1 MKLKDALSILYSEDA
16 TIPPELA
23 KIMQEMRNS
32 RKSAAIFLAKYCK
45 TGPDDELL
53 ETSKEEV
60 WRRLAVNLSQDV
72 EVQNRIFTMLNNGE
86 IVPGGRITSAVGGD
100 GRLTAFNCYVGTP
113 PDDNLQGIF
122 GTLQEMA
129 LTFSHGGGFGF
140 DVSRLRPKGAQVSN
154 AARSSTGAASFID
167 IFSKTTGTIGQ
178 HNRRGALMV
187 TMGVEHPDIFDF
199 INLKQ
204 YDRCSIDDSIAKYV
218 RGENSF
224 QDLKDALAP
233 TFSVNHANL
242 SVRLTDKFM
251 KAVEKDAD
259 FELKWSGDIHGEP
272 RTITKTI
279 KAKTLWENIIKNAW
293 STAEPGLLFWDKM
306 VSEHNGEYYAPLS
319 STNPCAEEP
328 LPVHGNCNLAHV
340 NLSALVSDPFTPKAA
355 VNYARLEELVRDTV
369 KFLDLVVD
377 YNIGK
382 QAVAGQDEATLRD
395 RRIGVGI
402 TGLGDMLFKLGV
414 PYGSKQSKKIVK
426 EILLTLAHSAYSAS
440 IDLAKELGHFSQ
452 FRYDEFV
459 KSGYMQRLLEEV
471 AKLGDKD
478 FEKNLKKYGVR
489 NVTLLTVAPVGTG
502 SEILGGV
509 SSGIE
514 PIFAPSFTRR
524 VKFSDGDREFTEYA
538 SVIKDYMRATGSTT
552 YPDYLVTAHDLSPE
566 LRVEMQSIVQSYID
580 AAVSSTINLP
590 GTATL
595 EDVSKIYMQA
605 WKAGLKG
612 ITVYREGSREGVLKT
627 GKEEGRSLIRKL
639 FKHSKDMIAP
649 RPSVLTGKVYSI
661 RYCPTHKARVSIAGD
676 PVTGEP
682 VEISI
687 VTKKPEDEPQAKQL
701 SILLT
706 ALLRRDA
713 AHGVSSH
720 WVVDELMDITALPGA
735 FSEDITTG
743 KMAFISGLSQAAA
756 FALKFFLS
764 SVESN
769 EDKAGQPKPKTLMP
783 EGAYEYAL
791 CPRCKNLAVIKE
803 NGCDRC
809 TACGDSRCA

>member
-45 TGPDDELL
+45 TGVDDELL
-53 ETSKEEV
+53 ETTKEEV
-60 WRRLAVNLSQDV
+60 WRRLALNLTQEV
-72 EVQNRIFTMLNNGE
+72 EVQNKIFTMLNNGE
-86 IVPGGRITSAVGGD
+86 VVPGGRITSAIGGD
-100 GRLTAFNCYVGTP
+100 GRVTAFNCYVGTP
-113 PDDNLQGIF
+113 PDDTLEGIF
-122 GTLQEMA
+122 NTLLEMV

-140 DVSRLRPKGAQVSN
+140 DVSKLRPKGAQVNN

-167 IFSKTTGTIGQ
+167 IFSKATGTIGQ

-187 TMGVEHPDIFDF
+187 TMGVDHPDIFDF

-224 QDLKDALAP
+224 QDLKDAISP

-251 KAVEKDAD
+251 KAVEKDSD
-259 FELKWSGDIHGEP
+259 FELKWSGEIHGEQKMVT
-272 RTITKTI
+272 RTI
-279 KAKTLWENIIKNAW
+279 KAKALWENIIKNAW

-355 VNYARLEELVRDTV
+355 LNYERLRELVRDTV

-377 YNIGK
+377 YNVGK
-382 QAVAGQDEATLRD
+382 QAVKGQDEATLRD

-414 PYGSKQSKKIVK
+414 AYGSKQSKKIVK
-426 EILLTLAHSAYSAS
+426 EIMFTLAHSAYTAS
-440 IDLAKELGHFSQ
+440 MEMSKELGPFPQ
-452 FRYDEFV
+452 FKFDEFT
-459 KSGYMQRLLEEV
+459 KSGYMQRLLDEV
-471 AKLGDKD
+471 SKFGDKD

-524 VKFSDGDREFTEYA
+524 VKFSDGDREFTEYV
-538 SVIKDYMRATGSTT
+538 SVIKDYMRATGSTN
-552 YPDYLVTAHDLSPE
+552 YPEYLITAHDLSPE

-590 GTATL
+590 STATID
-595 EDVSKIYMQA
+595 DVSKIYLQA

-627 GKEEGRSLIRKL
+627 GKEESRSLIRKL
-639 FKHSKDMIAP
+639 FKHSKDMITP
-649 RPSVLTGKVYSI
+649 RPAVLNGRVYAI
-661 RYCPTHKARVSIAGD
+661 KYCPTHKARISIAGD
-676 PVTGEP
+676 PITGEP

-720 WVVDELMDITALPGA
+720 WVIDELMDIIALPGA

-743 KMAFISGLSQAAA
+743 KHAFISGLSQAAA
-756 FALKFFLS
+756 FALKFFLA
-764 SVESN
+764 SVESS
-769 EDKAGQPKPKTLMP
+769 EGVTEASKPKTLLA
-783 EGAYEYAL
+783 EGAYEYSL

-809 TACGDSRCA
+809 VSCGDSKC